1 MPLRACKEFDAPQA
15 PFVIATIGFDGGK
28 MAGPHKTVTEAQL
41 AVSGDRGKYPEFKG
55 NVLTVETRDFWRE
68 PEVSPKNQGFHYN
81 QNAETYMLVGEA
93 LGNGMVKLLNKD
105 E

>member
-1 MPLRACKEFDAPQA
+1 MS
-15 PFVIATIGFDGGK
+15 GS
-28 MAGPHKTVTEAQL
+28 HKTVGEAQL
-41 AVSGDRGKYPEFKG
+41 AVSGDKGKYPEFQG

-93 LGNGMVKLLNKD
+93 LGKGMLELLKANK
-105 E
+105 